1 MLLFCEKMYF
11 LAADAENQNM
21 EKKGDVTELFHLFY
35 YLFSDVV
42 FDRNKVVCNRSKLEC
57 FDHHST
63 IPVYNTV
70 TRSTRNDA
78 CSVHYIFLVV
88 SL

>member
-1 MLLFCEKMYF
+1 MYF

-21 EKKGDVTELFHLFY
+21 EKKDDVTELFHLLC

-42 FDRNKVVCNRSKLEC
+42 FNRNKVVCNHSKLDC

-70 TRSTRNDA
+70 TRSASKDA
-78 CSVHYIFLVV
+78 SSVHYIFLVV